1 MTRNRVLVAILVTG
15 ALAAPSRASVADY
28 HHVHITAASPLQAV
42 DWYAWHIGCEPVTDR
57 SDAANCY
64 GVEVVFVSQT
74 TTGSK
79 YPPAKP
85 GALVVSRS
93 KRQDVAA
100 TRHLSHP
107 TGGCSHPTGA
117 ALAVGLPVPAPGYT
131 RESLAHPD
139 PAWTRSSLEP
149 RSAARQ
155 NCATARQ
162 TPERCRSRS
171 CP

>member
-1 MTRNRVLVAILVTG
+1 MKLTVRKRALVAPKHSIPLRSLRAGSSMGTQASSPPCPRTWQRTG
-15 ALAAPSRASVADY
+15 GAGWASLGVARAY
-28 HHVHITAASPLQAV
+28 GRPE
-42 DWYAWHIGCEPVTDR
+42 EPPPACR
-57 SDAANCY
+57 GPRKN
-64 GVEVVFVSQT
+64 
-74 TTGSK
+74 SK

-107 TGGCSHPTGA
+107 MGGCSHPTGA
-117 ALAVGLPVPAPGYT
+117 ALAVGLPAPAPGYT

-149 RSAARQ
+149 RSADRQ